1 MSQNTNL
8 SPYCQYFQRS
18 LKRFLNDNIF
28 HKYQSGFK
36 RNYSTDLFLSFLS
49 DNILKGF
56 SSGIYTG
63 MILSDLQ

>member
-18 LKRFLNDNIF
+18 LKRFLIDNIF

-63 MILSDLQ
+63 MILIDLQ